1 MKKRKE
7 NKTKEIRRK
16 RKGKE
21 EDEERMSDYR
31 VVTVIGDG
39 PVEDSGKL
47 VRAHGRTGDDVEP
60 DGVGEGASVTSVP
73 DQLLALE
80 TTL

>member
-1 MKKRKE
+1 
-7 NKTKEIRRK
+7 
-16 RKGKE
+16 
-21 EDEERMSDYR
+21 MSDYR
-31 VVTVIGDG
+31 GLTVIGDG
-39 PVEDSGKL
+39 PVEDGGKL
-47 VRAHGRTGDDVEP
+47 ARGHGRTGDDVEP

>member
-7 NKTKEIRRK
+7 KKTKETRRK

-21 EDEERMSDYR
+21 EDKERMSDYR

-60 DGVGEGASVTSVP
+60 NGVGEGASVTSVP

-80 TTL
+80 TIL